1 MVGKLRLQGEAWGP
15 RQVRQVPRVQQL
27 CVFRLQPGLL
37 GSLRTLDLLAQKTS
51 TRLLH
56 GFFNVLLCSVPS
68 DYINEKLEIEA
79 SGSQTRLCPSET
91 AAGSCKLRVS
101 PRAESSTFVGWRCGR
116 SGCRAPRN
124 FCSGFSLV
132 SVVVVFPSAFTR
144 GGGAALGGAGR
155 CRRAG
160 TAPSLPLCL
169 GPSDPQLGNRRP
181 LGGRSSLRGFLPSDL
196 GGEAPSALAWSTSR
210 GVMVARSELA
220 PAPGRGPGSCDF
232 AGGLQSD
239 PGSQAP
245 WASQR
250 AEVGTGAAG
259 PLDVSSLALLFVRA
273 CRRTS
278 VVSDSL

>member
-1 MVGKLRLQGEAWGP
+1 M
-15 RQVRQVPRVQQL
+15 
-27 CVFRLQPGLL
+27 
-37 GSLRTLDLLAQKTS
+37 
-51 TRLLH
+51 
-56 GFFNVLLCSVPS
+56 LLCSVPS
-68 DYINEKLEIEA
+68 DDINEKLEIEA

-210 GVMVARSELA
+210 G
-220 PAPGRGPGSCDF
+220 PGSCDF
-232 AGGLQSD
+232 AGSLQSD

-250 AEVGTGAAG
+250 AEGGTGAAG

-273 CRRTS
+273 CRGTS